1 MHKFVGVL
9 DKCVEK
15 ETTVNVV
22 TVINELFPPLL
33 PNTTSVMREQFS

>member
-9 DKCVEK
+9 GKCVEK

-33 PNTTSVMREQFS
+33 PNTTAVLREQFF